1 MLEARLAPSSVRS
14 SCRGVLR
21 HHRLH
26 SLLGLRC
33 SRFSVRYKR
42 ANQGGDVVGIVVC
55 LSLCPCSRLTQIFAV
70 SQSYLY
76 HAYAWLKL
84 FNFSRSYNKNL
95 TPSDTQVRAARVQ
108 RHQQQQQ
115 QQQDGSLQQLQQDS
129 NLQQQQQQDSNLQQL
144 QQQQC
149 CAYGC
154 VRGQCRMAYCTS
166 SRKSLCVCDLS
177 AQLPPGRLM
186 DCAAVAQQ
194 W

>member
-1 MLEARLAPSSVRS
+1 V
-14 SCRGVLR
+14 
-21 HHRLH
+21 H
-26 SLLGLRC
+26 
-33 SRFSVRYKR
+33 YKR
-42 ANQGGDVVGIVVC
+42 ANEGGDVVGIVVC

-115 QQQDGSLQQLQQDS
+115 DGSLQQLQQDS
-129 NLQQQQQQDSNLQQL
+129 NLQQQQLQQDSNLQQQQLQQDSNLQQLQQDSNLQQL

-166 SRKSLCVCDLS
+166 SRKSLCVCYLS